1 MTPPASWSAGA
12 RVTLDSF
19 NGLQQSPD
27 DTSSAHNYW
36 LLVGERGTV
45 VDSPTGPFAGSG
57 APRVLV
63 QFDKSVKSLGLEC
76 HNAVDNALWILVS
89 DLSRLE

>member
-1 MTPPASWSAGA
+1 MTPPASWPAGT
-12 RVTLDSF
+12 RVTLNTF
-19 NGLQQSPD
+19 NGLQQSPA
-27 DTSSAHNYW
+27 DTRSAHNYW
-36 LLVGERGTV
+36 LLVGERGMV

-57 APRVLV
+57 APRVLM